1 MIKNPGPF
9 LAAGARLPSGLL
21 MVGPPGTGKTLMAR
35 VMASEA
41 GVPVRFFFF
50 LTTIKAAKFMHILMY
65 VGHSPRVETL
75 VGSFCFSREF
85 TTTVYSGKKEEK
97 PLIFFAR
104 VWYVAIR
111 LVFILRPQIAP

>member
-41 GVPVRFFFF
+41 GVPVSE
-50 LTTIKAAKFMHILMY
+50 L
-65 VGHSPRVETL
+65 
-75 VGSFCFSREF
+75 
-85 TTTVYSGKKEEK
+85 
-97 PLIFFAR
+97 FFAFFPWF
-104 VWYVAIR
+104 VCSLLCV
-111 LVFILRPQIAP
+111 VFRSETALGKWQKFN